1 MNDRDDVILTCVST
15 CVTACVLRGVRECG
29 VQVLEMCMHYRE
41 RDRAF
46 KGGRAPM
53 HLNLCDDLG
62 SARKQ
67 EVLSGDGCC
76 VNETV
81 LAKLLKL
88 GYLRSFFFFTLYFF
102 LFYLLLPKPSS

>member
-1 MNDRDDVILTCVST
+1 MVASARVSVAK
-15 CVTACVLRGVRECG
+15 CARVTRRVCMCDM
-29 VQVLEMCMHYRE
+29 QVLEMCMHYRE
-41 RDRAF
+41 RDTAF
-46 KGGRAPM
+46 RGGRAPM

-88 GYLRSFFFFTLYFF
+88 GYLRS
-102 LFYLLLPKPSS
+102 PKP